1 MDLPTKQ
8 LDSFLDVL
16 FIGLIFLA
24 FVVFFERRRAEKK
37 DRAPFFGR
45 WRIFYAAAMVVAFSF
60 FQAVGFNLG
69 WIVLCAYLGKCAW
82 DDYKYDRQTY
92 RWNKERKLEAQQMRN
107 S

>member
-45 WRIFYAAAMVVAFSF
+45 WRIFYAAVMAVAFSF

-69 WIVLCAYLGKCAW
+69 WLVLWLYLGKCAW
-82 DDYKYDRQTY
+82 DDYKYDRQSY

>member
-1 MDLPTKQ
+1 MDLPVQQ

-16 FIGLIFLA
+16 IVGGLFLV
-24 FVVFFERRRAEKK
+24 FVVFFERRKAEKK

-45 WRIFYAAAMVVAFSF
+45 WRLFYAAAMLVAFAF
-60 FQAVGFNLG
+60 FHAVGFNLG
-69 WIVLCAYLGKCAW
+69 WIVLWLYLGKCMW
-82 DDYKYDRQTY
+82 DDYKYDRQTH